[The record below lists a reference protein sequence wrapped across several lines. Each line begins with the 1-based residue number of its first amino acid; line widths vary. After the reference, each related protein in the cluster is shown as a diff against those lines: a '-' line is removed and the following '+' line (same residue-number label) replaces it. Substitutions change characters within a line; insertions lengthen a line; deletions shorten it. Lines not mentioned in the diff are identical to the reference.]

1 MYYKMIVFQKFQLTH
16 EFWFQE
22 NKIVS
27 LCQHLI
33 STVSAMIEPAP
44 CPQVFEATAWLC
56 ISITA
61 CHALLPIDY
70 DVIKNA
76 AKKNTR

>member
-1 MYYKMIVFQKFQLTH
+1 MYSKMIVFKKFQLTH

-33 STVSAMIEPAP
+33 STVSAMAEPA
-44 CPQVFEATAWLC
+44 PQVFEARVCNRDILQRKENDAV
-56 ISITA
+56 A
-61 CHALLPIDY
+61 CQ
-70 DVIKNA
+70 
-76 AKKNTR
+76 TRGSWVEK